1 MRYDVSLLFR
11 ECTLGRLRQKW
22 PGSEAWPSSL
32 LLLMQC
38 TCPNGSKRDKNG
50 DHGSLPCDQGK
61 RSEAGG
67 QPCLWSVRAG
77 HQLPFQETPWLAI
90 SAEVFLPAG
99 GRRGAPSAAARVCR
113 AEIIGASNVNVES
126 SVPPCDNT
134 FTVVLCAGPLPER
147 NRHNIC
153 DVDVQDTLA
162 QRLPPLFAV

>member
-1 MRYDVSLLFR
+1 MTVVAEDHEPLLHNDVNLIDIVGQMS
-11 ECTLGRLRQKW
+11 TW
-22 PGSEAWPSSL
+22 PKLIPWTETRSTPEI
-32 LLLMQC
+32 
-38 TCPNGSKRDKNG
+38 
-50 DHGSLPCDQGK
+50 GK
-61 RSEAGG
+61 
-67 QPCLWSVRAG
+67 
-77 HQLPFQETPWLAI
+77 F
-90 SAEVFLPAG
+90 
-99 GRRGAPSAAARVCR
+99 APSR